1 MLIEP
6 YEASQNETTLENN
19 MMFNDFV
26 ISLRF
31 LGVFKTRSFTRRL
44 IESLRMRSMGSLVKR
59 EVTREFTKEVN
70 REFQVV
76 AQGLF
81 RPKRSFKPEPPVNV
95 RH

>member
-44 IESLRMRSMGSLVKR
+44 IESLRRRSMGSLVKR
-59 EVTREFTKEVN
+59 EVTREFKKEVN
-70 REFQVV
+70 RE
-76 AQGLF
+76 L
-81 RPKRSFKPEPPVNV
+81 
-95 RH
+95 